1 MDHRLSTRAD
11 DGLARPSVAA
21 LIGELDNGMRGRGS
35 NHMNITG
42 MNLAILKT
50 LMNHVNKL
58 QDRVETLEGRI
69 QDGELDVK
77 RSSAYE
83 MDGEMRYGEY
93 DMEKEPGHQTSMKK
107 AKAGASTTITDV
119 EQEPNDSSDLARYEK
134 LKSDLQKLYGGRA
147 QEYDPTAGGLMFPP
161 HGTCMSE
168 LTLKMMDTMQEQI
181 TKSEKE
187 VVRLE
192 QVLKM
197 HPYTPVSPHPM
208 IVLRPG
214 ISKALSEDLG
224 QASRNAETRNQLLR
238 DIAKQEGERRIL
250 QEGVDFWSTVKPAS
264 VEYMQQVRNMFV
276 DKNQLRAKLWE
287 NHGLRP
293 SAW

>member
-83 MDGEMRYGEY
+83 MEGEMLY
-93 DMEKEPGHQTSMKK
+93 GHQTSMKK
-107 AKAGASTTITDV
+107 AKAGASTAITGV

-134 LKSDLQKLYGGRA
+134 LKSDLQKLYGGGPRSM
-147 QEYDPTAGGLMFPP
+147 TRLRGGKCSRLM
-161 HGTCMSE
+161 GLVC
-168 LTLKMMDTMQEQI
+168 LK
-181 TKSEKE
+181 
-187 VVRLE
+187 
-192 QVLKM
+192 
-197 HPYTPVSPHPM
+197 SP
-208 IVLRPG
+208 
-214 ISKALSEDLG
+214 
-224 QASRNAETRNQLLR
+224 
-238 DIAKQEGERRIL
+238 
-250 QEGVDFWSTVKPAS
+250 
-264 VEYMQQVRNMFV
+264 
-276 DKNQLRAKLWE
+276 
-287 NHGLRP
+287 
-293 SAW
+293 